1 MNKKDERPLV
11 SVVVPVYNVEK
22 YLPECVDSIISQSY
36 ANLEI
41 ILVDDGSPDN
51 CPALC
56 DEYAEKDKR
65 VQVIHKKNGGLSDA
79 RNAGIKKATGKYI
92 CFIDSDDYVAKTF
105 IEKLYEALDKNNA
118 NMSVC
123 GYKCVYSDGTMKID
137 ERPKEAVLGEDDYWL
152 KVNPDMFTTFVVAW
166 NKLYKK
172 EIFAKIRY
180 EKGKINEDEII
191 LHQVVSQCKR
201 IAVISD
207 KLYFYRKREDSIMGA
222 KKKNE
227 LSDDAYEGLL
237 GRAEYFLSKGK
248 YELCAQQIYFLLG
261 ETVSRRQAKKF
272 SKRVKAIVARIPKSN
287 KPKDLDLKV
296 LVLRFAPTIYCLK
309 RLR

>member
-11 SVVVPVYNVEK
+11 SVVVPIYNVEE
-22 YLPECVDSIISQSY
+22 YLLECVDSIISQSY
-36 ANLEI
+36 VNLEI

-56 DEYAEKDKR
+56 DEYAKKDKR

-79 RNAGIKKATGKYI
+79 RNAGIEKATGKYI

-118 NMSVC
+118 DMSVC
-123 GYKCVYSDGTMKID
+123 GYKCVHSDGTMKID
-137 ERPKEAVLGEDDYWL
+137 ERPKEAVLGENDYWQ
-152 KVNPDMFTTFVVAW
+152 KINPDMFTTFVVAW

-222 KKKNE
+222 KKKKE

-237 GRAEYFLSKGK
+237 GRAEYFLDKEK
-248 YELCAQQIYFLLG
+248 YDLCAQQIYFLLG